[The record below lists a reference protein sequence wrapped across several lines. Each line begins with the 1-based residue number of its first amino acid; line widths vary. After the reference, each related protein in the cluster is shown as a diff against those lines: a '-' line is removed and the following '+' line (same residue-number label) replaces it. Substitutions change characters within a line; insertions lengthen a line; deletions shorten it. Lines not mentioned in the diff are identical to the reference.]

1 MPKLTLTTPALIRC
15 LRTAARHGVNPY
27 DSNAV
32 QSRIFNKAWNDKAR
46 RSHSET
52 DANRYLNV

>member
-27 DSNAV
+27 DSNTV
-32 QSRIFNKAWNDKAR
+32 QAPIFKKAWNDKAR
-46 RSHSET
+46 CSRSES
-52 DANRYLNV
+52 DANRYLGA